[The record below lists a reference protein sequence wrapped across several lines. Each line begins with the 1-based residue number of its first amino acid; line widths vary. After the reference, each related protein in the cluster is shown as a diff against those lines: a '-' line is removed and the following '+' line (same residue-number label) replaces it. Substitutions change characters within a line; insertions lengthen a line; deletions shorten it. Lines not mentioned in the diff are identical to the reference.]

1 MGLLERTVENKDGLY
16 KLALEYF
23 QNIEVDEYENIN
35 FDKII
40 PKSISI
46 LIDHDFIPT
55 PCIEIRLDLYQ
66 QEQQLSNCKY
76 ILYVDE
82 KKDFVDEFLIFN

>member
-1 MGLLERTVENKDGLY
+1 MGLLEKTVENKNGLY

-23 QNIEVDEYENIN
+23 QNIEVDEYENIDL
-35 FDKII
+35 DKII

-82 KKDFVDEFLIFN
+82 KNDFVDEFLIFN

>member
-1 MGLLERTVENKDGLY
+1 MDLSVICKNKVDYYNLANDYFNKLDSDELE
-16 KLALEYF
+16 
-23 QNIEVDEYENIN
+23 IN
-35 FDKII
+35 DLSII
-40 PKSISI
+40 FPKSISI